1 MDTISFMK
9 SQLETLRRDR
19 DMLSVQVSNLEVERD
34 LYKAM
39 VEQVARVL
47 YDT

>member
-1 MDTISFMK
+1 VDTISYMK
-9 SQLETLRRDR
+9 SELNTLRRDR

-34 LYKAM
+34 LYKVM
-39 VEQVARVL
+39 VEEVVGAL